1 VSPNEARTVGL
12 APHILPNFAPN
23 AAPRSAPRDFNKD
36 VVQSQSTKDEV
47 TKMKDSKQEEMKTEE
62 PATTA
67 TNSENASPPVSPSKQ
82 GQGPAVTLPAGP
94 IPTIIS
100 TGRTMLSPPN
110 QIQQQQAKSKQT
122 LFREKQQ
129 VRKLVWTKEGNPLA
143 DQSAD
148 SLASGKP
155 VPQLDQETKIEPS
168 ENKDTPLIL
177 QPSGDMKETAGAE
190 AQDSSEVKPVAVTGQ
205 EAIQSTSPQSSPTS
219 EGKKNHVFNTDAA
232 PFKPAAS
239 ERVPAAGAF
248 VLKEVA
254 PKPPSQPSTPI
265 KGPPSAK
272 KQSWLKKT

>member
-1 VSPNEARTVGL
+1 
-12 APHILPNFAPN
+12 
-23 AAPRSAPRDFNKD
+23 
-36 VVQSQSTKDEV
+36 
-47 TKMKDSKQEEMKTEE
+47 MKDGKQEEMKTEE
-62 PATTA
+62 PATTT

-82 GQGPAVTLPAGP
+82 GQGPAVTLQAGP

-143 DQSAD
+143 DQIAD
-148 SLASGKP
+148 SSASGKP
-155 VPQLDQETKIEPS
+155 VPQPDQENKIEPS

-177 QPSGDMKETAGAE
+177 QPSGDMKETAGTE
-190 AQDSSEVKPVAVTGQ
+190 AQDSSAAKPVAGTVL
-205 EAIQSTSPQSSPTS
+205 EAIQRSTSPQSSPTS

-232 PFKPAAS
+232 PFKPAAP

-254 PKPPSQPSTPI
+254 PKPASQPSTPI